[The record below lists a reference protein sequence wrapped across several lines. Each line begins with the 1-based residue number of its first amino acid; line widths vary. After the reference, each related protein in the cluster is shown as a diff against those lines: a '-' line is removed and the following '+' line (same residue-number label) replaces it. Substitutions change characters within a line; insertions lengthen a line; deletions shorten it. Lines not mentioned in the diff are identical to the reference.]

1 MAHPTLSGLI
11 IDFFYSGPSSVGQQF
26 PEVFV
31 TEVPRVT
38 VAVSATAVL
47 SVSVYILLTL
57 LTILRLKV
65 VLDEMAS
72 SQGKVAFRVAA
83 YMPVYLE
90 ILGLMKKCDT
100 SPTHAMKTRLL
111 QIEWARIGRCG
122 IMLKSNDFHFVDLL
136 I

>member
-1 MAHPTLSGLI
+1 MAHPALSGLI
-11 IDFFYSGPSSVGQQF
+11 IDFFYSGPASVGQQF
-26 PEVFV
+26 LEVFA

-47 SVSVYILLTL
+47 SVSVYTLLTL
-57 LTILRLKV
+57 LTKFKLKV

-72 SQGKVAFRVAA
+72 LQGKVAFRVAA

-100 SPTHAMKTRLL
+100 SPMHAMKTRSL
-111 QIEWARIGRCG
+111 QVEWARIGR
-122 IMLKSNDFHFVDLL
+122 
-136 I
+136 